1 MKMCADEIQK
11 QIKYLNEQIDL
22 LAKDEYTKASS
33 ILVDGKTGDC
43 RDFNFLESSRNIM
56 DCYKK
61 IAELKH
67 ILNTFNTTTKLDGF
81 DYTIDEGLVRL
92 ALYNKRK
99 EALEMFMNR
108 KKVDTKISANTVY
121 TIELNYDPEQVKE
134 YHDLLAG
141 DISKLQTAINRA
153 NLVYEIEVP
162 D

>member
-11 QIKYLNEQIDL
+11 RIKYLNEQIDL

-43 RDFNFLESSRNIM
+43 RDFNFLKSSRSIM
-56 DCYKK
+56 NCYKE

-67 ILNTFNTTTKLDGF
+67 ILNTFNATTKLDGF

-99 EALEMFMNR
+99 NALEMFMNR

-134 YHDLLAG
+134 YHDILVG
-141 DISKLQTAINRA
+141 DIARLQTAINRA
-153 NLVYEIEVP
+153 NLVYEIEVL